1 MIKPKEGIENFIIKK
16 LEKSHTIDE
25 IRVILENAGFSKV
38 EIEKGIHEVKKTHKT
53 FHQDVAASNNFFPL
67 LKKRTLEEVQKPY
80 KKVDTERSP
89 VKVSKGRG
97 MDPIAPSRR
106 LGLFAGR
113 IRRKDFIV
121 AILFLFSLFF
131 SVVIIV
137 ASFIDALF
145 PESWKLIGDMFANDP
160 NGALF
165 LYIPVL
171 FAPFTLFFLALA
183 TKRLHDLDLPG
194 ILSFLFLGVF
204 IYPFSEYVSSGVVIF
219 DVVLFILFVFLMSK
233 RGEPVEN
240 RYGTSPASHGSLFKK
255 ILNLK

>member
-25 IRVILENAGFSKV
+25 IRVILENAGFSKA
-38 EIEKGIHEVKKTHKT
+38 EIEKGIHNVKRTHKT

-67 LKKRTLEEVQKPY
+67 LKK
-80 KKVDTERSP
+80 KVGDRVKIKFPDP
-89 VKVSKGRG
+89 VV
-97 MDPIAPSRR
+97 R

-113 IRRKDFIV
+113 LRRKDFIV

-131 SVVIIV
+131 SAVIV
-137 ASFIDALF
+137 AASFIDALF
-145 PESWKLIGDMFANDP
+145 PESWELIGGMFANDP

-165 LYIPVL
+165 LYIPIL
-171 FAPFTLFFLALA
+171 FAPFTLFFLAMV

-204 IYPFSEYVSSGVVIF
+204 IYPFSEYTSSGVIIF
-219 DVVLFILFVFLMSK
+219 DTALFILFVFLMSK